1 MMIRVMYHDGK
12 TEMVRQPLLRHLIST
27 GKIQK
32 FRRNEG
38 WVTLGVDHI
47 RESKRKPYDGDDRRE
62 GAARR

>member
-32 FRRNEG
+32 FRRDDG
-38 WVTLGVDHI
+38 WVTLGVDLI
-47 RESKRKPYDGDDRRE
+47 REKKRQPYSGEDRRE
-62 GAARR
+62 